1 MIKILLPVLIFTCLF
16 SVSCASIPQEKN
28 SKFPPPD
35 EAKESTYFIIYSV
48 STFIGTILG
57 GTLGFLAVSGD
68 DDGGKTAITS
78 VAAAAA
84 GGVIGWYFG
93 SKITDYMRANE
104 KPDDSKIKEYYEE
117 YQLIR

>member
-1 MIKILLPVLIFTCLF
+1 MKNIQYLFIFACLF
-16 SVSCASIPQEKN
+16 LFISCATVQKERVAGM
-28 SKFPPPD
+28 PPPD
-35 EAKESTYFIIYSV
+35 EAKESTYFIINSV
-48 STFIGTILG
+48 SVFIGTILG

-68 DDGGKTAITS
+68 DDGGKTVITS

-93 SKITDYMRANE
+93 GKITDYMRANE